1 MDKIIVDGHP
11 DLYRDTKSGAIV
23 NKNTSEYDSYMKTY
37 RSRMT
42 EKERLSNMENDLND
56 LKTEINEIKNLLKSL
71 FVK

>member
-23 NKNTSEYDSYMKTY
+23 NKNTSDYESYMKTY

-42 EKERLSNMENDLND
+42 EKERLSNMENDLHD
-56 LKTEINEIKNLLKSL
+56 LKTEINEIKNLLKNL
-71 FVK
+71 AVK